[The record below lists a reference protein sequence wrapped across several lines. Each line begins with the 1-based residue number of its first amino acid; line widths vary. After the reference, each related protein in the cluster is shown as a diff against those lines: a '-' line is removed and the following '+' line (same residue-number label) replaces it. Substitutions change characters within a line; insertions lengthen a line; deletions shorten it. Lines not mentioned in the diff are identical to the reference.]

1 MKIEENEFA
10 IPFFKENGFI
20 RKRCKRC
27 GSYYWTQDLDSE
39 ICGDAPCQEYTF
51 IGKPPTKKSYSLK
64 EMRQLFLSFFEK
76 NGHNVIEPYPVVAR
90 WRDDV
95 YFVGASIFDFQPY
108 VTGGVMPPPAN
119 PLVVS
124 QPCLRFNDLDNVG
137 PTAGRHLVIFEMGG
151 AHAFNYPEKKI
162 YWKNETIRLHHELL
176 TKELGVDSSSVTY
189 KEHFWMGG
197 GNAGPDVEAC
207 VDGLEI
213 STLVFMSYKVIDGKL
228 VEIPIKTV
236 DTGYGMERWTWLSQG
251 SVSGFHAVYKPVLR
265 KIFKL
270 TGLKPE
276 EKLLAESAKLSG
288 TMNVETLNEK
298 VEARK
303 IVANRVGMDW
313 RELDDILTP
322 IENVY
327 AVADHTKALA
337 FILSEGIVPSNTEEG
352 YLARLLIRRV
362 YRMLKLLGIEEK
374 FLDVMDMQIS
384 YWGGDFPNLKRMRGE
399 ILEILATEEEKYKKT
414 LGRGVEIVKR
424 LALSLKAKNVK
435 RLPASA
441 LIKLYDSHGLVPEIV
456 KEVAEKEGVEVK
468 VPGNFFGMV
477 ANKRSQ
483 APAPSE
489 DPLARELSQK
499 ISGLPETKPLYYENP
514 YMKEFKAK
522 VLGVYG
528 GKYVVLDQTCFYPE
542 GGGQPSDSG
551 ALTLGEVEVKVVEA
565 RKAGNVI
572 IHVTEGAPLKPG
584 DVVKGKIDWE
594 RRRSLMRHHT
604 GTHILLGAARRVLG
618 EHAWQAGAQKGV
630 ESSRLDIS
638 HHKRLTRREI
648 AKIEELALAV
658 IAEDLPVKVEW
669 MPRGEAEKMYGFKL
683 YQGGAVP
690 GREIRVVKI
699 GDWDVEACGGT
710 HCSRTGEVGLLKI
723 LRVDRPQDGVERII
737 FATGPQALKRIQ
749 ERETKLLKISE
760 SLGASIEKVDRAVE
774 GLIQKFEETRKALER
789 CVEKSARAEAKAL
802 LREAEE
808 IRGVKLVA
816 LKTTLEDER
825 EVLALLNEI
834 SKAEPRSVSV
844 VALVKESARIFVSV
858 GVEALKLGLNAAEI
872 ASKLAKPLGGGG
884 GGKPYFG
891 QGGGTKLDGVDE
903 ALSMAKTF
911 LQEKLSG

>member
-1 MKIEENEFA
+1 MEIDENEFA
-10 IPFFKENGFI
+10 IPFFKENGFV
-20 RKRCKRC
+20 RKKCKKC
-27 GSYYWTQDLDSE
+27 GSHYWTQDLDSE

-51 IGKPPTKKSYSLK
+51 IGKPPTKRSYSLR
-64 EMRQLFLSFFEK
+64 EMRRLFLSFFEK
-76 NGHNVIEPYPVVAR
+76 NGHKVIEPYPVVAR

-151 AHAFNYPEKKI
+151 AHAFNYPQKKV

-176 TKELGVDSSSVTY
+176 TKELGVDSSSVSY

-213 STLVFMSYKVIDGKL
+213 STLVFMSYKVVDGEL

-251 SVSGFHAVYKPVLR
+251 AVSGFHAVYKPILE
-265 KIFKL
+265 KIFSL
-270 TGLKPE
+270 AGLNPE

-288 TMNVETLNEK
+288 RMNVETLSEK
-298 VEARK
+298 VEARRM
-303 IVANRVGMDW
+303 VAERVGMDW
-313 RELDDILTP
+313 VELDNILTP
-322 IENVY
+322 IESAY

-352 YLARLLIRRV
+352 YLARLLVRRA
-362 YRMLKLLGIEEK
+362 YRMLKLLGIEDN
-374 FLDVMDMQIS
+374 FLDIMDMQVS
-384 YWGGDFPNLKRMRGE
+384 YWGEDFPNLKRMRGE

-414 LGRGVEIVKR
+414 LERGMEIVKR
-424 LALSLKAKNVK
+424 LALNLKARNVK
-435 RLPASA
+435 ELPASA
-441 LIKLYDSHGLVPEIV
+441 LIELYDSHGLVPEMV
-456 KEVAEKEGVEVK
+456 KEIAEKEGVKVK

-477 ANKRSQ
+477 ADKHSR
-483 APAPSE
+483 APAPME
-489 DPLARELSQK
+489 DPLARKLSQK
-499 ISGLPETKPLYYENP
+499 ISGLPETKPLYYEDP
-514 YMKEFKAK
+514 YLKEFEAK
-522 VLGVYG
+522 VLGVYE

-542 GGGQPSDSG
+542 GGGQPGDSG
-551 ALTLGEVEVKVVEA
+551 VLTLGEVEVKVVEA
-565 RKAGNVI
+565 RKVGNVI

-584 DVVKGKIDWE
+584 DLVKGRIDWE
-594 RRRSLMRHHT
+594 KRRSLMRHHT

-630 ESSRLDIS
+630 ESSRLDVS
-638 HHKRLTRREI
+638 HHKRLTREEA
-648 AKIEELALAV
+648 AKIEELASIV

-669 MPRGEAEKMYGFKL
+669 MPREEAEKTYGFRL

-723 LRVDRPQDGVERII
+723 LRIDRPQDGVERII
-737 FATGPQALKRIQ
+737 FATGPQALKHIQ
-749 ERETKLLKISE
+749 EREAKLLKVSE
-760 SLGASIEKVDRAVE
+760 SLGVPIEKVDEAVE
-774 GLIQKFEETRKALER
+774 GLIKKFEEARRALER
-789 CVEKSARAEAKAL
+789 CVAKSAKVEAKAL
-802 LREAEE
+802 LAEAEE

-816 LKTTLEDER
+816 LKKTLEDER

-844 VALVKESARIFVSV
+844 VALVKESARVFVSV
-858 GVEALKLGLNAAEI
+858 GEEALKLGLNAAEI
-872 ASKLAKPLGGGG
+872 ASKLAKLLGGGG

-891 QGGGTKLDGVDE
+891 QGGGTKIDGVDE
-903 ALSMAKTF
+903 ALSAARRL